1 MYLHIYSLAMATAY
15 LLWQYLTP
23 QDANSLLYECCNA
36 FLEKQFPSI
45 TYFSELFSIVL
56 SLSLFQ
62 HALIWLW
69 ANPRLIFQANALNA
83 FSAKRRLLLKAPKR
97 SAESWHLGWDG
108 KMSQSLEGKIRSVEQ
123 PRVIFFLAKW
133 LCNLLLEA
141 SPRINVCKKYT
152 ALHYFS

>member
-1 MYLHIYSLAMATAY
+1 MATAD

-23 QDANSLLYECCNA
+23 QDANSLLYECRNA

-45 TYFSELFSIVL
+45 PYFFELFSIFL

-62 HALIWLW
+62 HTLIWLW
-69 ANPRLIFQANALNA
+69 ANPLLIFQEDALA
-83 FSAKRRLLLKAPKR
+83 ALSAKRRLLLKVPKR
-97 SAESWHLGWDG
+97 SVKSWHLGWDG

-133 LCNLLLEA
+133 LFNLLLEA
-141 SPRINVCKKYT
+141 SPRINVCKKCT